1 MLEDK
6 KWRNIA
12 HELQNIPLS
21 NGAGGSVVEVE
32 QNFFPDVQEFFSWK
46 RKKVIKTH
54 FPFFLLSCKEL
65 TYIFDFGSLHFYITL
80 NLKWVH
86 GQCWLLLPG
95 WYSLSSL
102 HLSLQSSQVSMLP
115 LCFSFHIDF
124 NVKPTLQSEH
134 SYASKSNYPYK

>member
-1 MLEDK
+1 MHTNFRTYLCLMVLAVLLLK
-6 KWRNIA
+6 LNKTFFLMSKNSF
-12 HELQNIPLS
+12 LQR
-21 NGAGGSVVEVE
+21 E
-32 QNFFPDVQEFFSWK
+32 K
-46 RKKVIKTH
+46 RSSKHI
-54 FPFFLLSCKEL
+54 FPFSYYPVKNWH
-65 TYIFDFGSLHFYITL
+65 IFDFGSLHFYITL